1 MQTFLNTIAFFI
13 FLCCNSDMFG
23 YVHNA
28 IDFAHKLDKASS
40 PKEDFFKHIH
50 YFYEILFF
58 VKGTVN
64 YTVESETYRL
74 NEGDIVVIPP
84 GRYHFATV
92 DLSVPYERYVLKFP
106 ESVVPDCV
114 REKLAKD
121 SFFYRNCKKFGGMF
135 SQFDSYIGSY
145 SDEELYSLFL
155 YETGKIMIMLCHEDT
170 TSSIGKN
177 NEFIKKIIDYV
188 DANITQP
195 ITMQT
200 LADEFM
206 YSKSFISIEFKKY
219 MQIPIMQYVRSKK
232 IMAAYQMILSG
243 AKKSEVAEKFGF
255 ETYSTFYRAYKKLIL
270 ATEDKSDGESSED

>member
-1 MQTFLNTIAFFI
+1 
-13 FLCCNSDMFG
+13 MFG
-23 YVHNA
+23 FVHKG

-50 YFYEILFF
+50 YFYEIIFF
-58 VKGTVN
+58 VKGSVN
-64 YTVESETYRL
+64 YTVESETNKL

-106 ESVVPDCV
+106 EAFVPECV

-121 SFFYRNCKKFGGMF
+121 SCFYRNCKKFGGMF
-135 SQFDSYIGSY
+135 NQLDSYIGPY
-145 SDEELYSLFL
+145 SDDELYSLFL
-155 YETGKIMIMLCHEDT
+155 YEAGKIMILLCHEDT
-170 TSSIGKN
+170 AVSDGKN

-243 AKKSEVAEKFGF
+243 VKKSEVAEKFGF

-270 ATEDKSDGESSED
+270 TAQNDDAESVND

>member
-1 MQTFLNTIAFFI
+1 
-13 FLCCNSDMFG
+13 MFK
-23 YVHNA
+23 YIHDT

-50 YFYEILFF
+50 YFYEIIFF
-58 VKGTVN
+58 VKGSVN
-64 YTVESETYRL
+64 YTVESETYKL
-74 NEGDIVVIPP
+74 NEGDVVVIPP

-106 ESVVPDCV
+106 ESFVPECV
-114 REKLAKD
+114 RSRLAKD
-121 SFFYRNCKKFGGMF
+121 SCFYQNCKKFGGMF
-135 SQFDSYIGSY
+135 NQLDSYIESY
-145 SDEELYSLFL
+145 SDEELYSLFS
-155 YETGKIMIMLCHEDT
+155 YEAGKIMIMLCHNDT
-170 TSSIGKN
+170 STDIGKN
-177 NEFIKKIIDYV
+177 NEFIKRIIDYV

-200 LADEFM
+200 LADAFM

-270 ATEDKSDGESSED
+270 ATQQKDDTGSED

>member
-1 MQTFLNTIAFFI
+1 
-13 FLCCNSDMFG
+13 MFR
-23 YVHNA
+23 YSHNG

-40 PKEDFFKHIH
+40 PQENFFKHIH

-58 VKGTVN
+58 VKGSVD

-92 DLSVPYERYVLKFP
+92 DLNTPYERYVLKFP
-106 ESVVPDCV
+106 ESVIPDCV

-121 SFFYRNCKKFGGMF
+121 SCFYRNCKKYGGMF
-135 SQFDSYIGSY
+135 SQLDTYIGKY
-145 SDEELYSLFL
+145 TEEEVYSLFQ
-155 YETGKIMIMLCHEDT
+155 YEAGKIMIMLCHEDT
-170 TSSIGKN
+170 SSELGKN

-188 DANITQP
+188 DANITSP

-219 MQIPIMQYVRSKK
+219 MKMPIMQYVRTKK

-255 ETYSTFYRAYKKLIL
+255 ETYSTFYRAYKKFIVS
-270 ATEDKSDGESSED
+270 TEYGNQDLE